1 MIMQVFNTI
10 WMRRFWYIIV
20 FCSVIVGLWWSDS
33 IHIKGRSSFPITST
47 SPSEDIIHLSLS
59 TTSGELLVSPR
70 TSYQRR
76 KEVIGTSRGSLD
88 FWLYS
93 FTEKKLLQRIQSLAT
108 QWVEIRAILEDK
120 LHGDTPRRRTDLK
133 ASLTN
138 NNISIQSDSKLHT
151 NFVHAKTFLWESGFI
166 IQTANLTHSSFEKNR
181 EYFWISR
188 DNEIHDNLK
197 KIFESDRAWNP
208 VTSDEIHP
216 NLLICPINCRSKI
229 VYLLK
234 SARQSIDIQNQYIKD
249 DQIQQLLLHYAKG
262 VTLRIILP
270 NTPDNRIT
278 QSKFPNSVRLLTS
291 PYTHAKMIAIDNDI
305 LVLSSINLSSN
316 SIDNNREIGIIINN
330 ARAFNQWKKTFDDDR
345 SRAK

>member
-1 MIMQVFNTI
+1 MTKLVHNVRIH
-10 WMRRFWYIIV
+10 RSWYSMLFIV
-20 FCSVIVGLWWSDS
+20 VLAILWWSDS
-33 IHIKGRSSFPITST
+33 IHIQGRSSFPITST
-47 SPSEDIIHLSLS
+47 SPSEEITHLSLN

-76 KEVIGTSRGSLD
+76 KEVIGTSRVSLD

-93 FTEKKLLQRIQSLAT
+93 FTEKKIMQRILSLAT

-133 ASLTN
+133 TSLTN
-138 NNISIQSDSKLHT
+138 NNIAIQSDRKLHT

-181 EYFWISR
+181 EYFWVSR

-197 KIFESDRAWNP
+197 KIFESDRTWHP
-208 VTSDEIHP
+208 VTSSEIHP

-229 VYLLK
+229 VYLLQ
-234 SARQSIDIQNQYIKD
+234 SARKSIDIQNQYIKD
-249 DQIQQLLLHYAKG
+249 DEIQQLLLRYAKKLA
-262 VTLRIILP
+262 VRIILP

-278 QSKFPNSVRLLTS
+278 QSKFASTVRLLTS
-291 PYTHAKMIAIDNDI
+291 PYTHAKMIAIDDQ
-305 LVLSSINLSSN
+305 LLMLSSINLSSN
-316 SIDNNREIGIIINN
+316 SMDNNREIGIIINN
-330 ARAFNQWKKTFDDDR
+330 ARAFDQWKKTFDDDR